1 MNSFQCSN
9 DWGHVFNGL
18 SHVSL
23 NVYVKLS
30 ECILLNIRLT
40 VCPSVRLTTRPYVV
54 CELHFFSEP
63 LDQLQP
69 HLTKHS
75 WTNGVLLCLNAV
87 LRPKIWNID
96 FLKRI
101 CSFNSQKASSV
112 KSKLLQDVFKTYYRI
127 KFLQTIIN

>member
-1 MNSFQCSN
+1 MNIRVNSFQCSN

-40 VCPSVRLTTRPYVV
+40 VCPLVRTWYVNYTS
-54 CELHFFSEP
+54 FPEP

>member
-1 MNSFQCSN
+1 MWIHFNVQMIEGMF
-9 DWGHVFNGL
+9 FNGL

-40 VCPSVRLTTRPYVV
+40 VCPSVHSSVRGMWTT
-54 CELHFFSEP
+54 LLF
-63 LDQLQP
+63 QN
-69 HLTKHS
+69 HLTNCNLTWQS
-75 WTNGVLLCLNAV
+75 ILERVLLCLNAV

-101 CSFNSQKASSV
+101 CSFNSKKASSV